1 MSRSSLTSE
10 ILNFNI
16 CNLFLSC
23 SLLWLRPIDSKWRK
37 KIRNTHTHTDI
48 SYVYTCKNEWN
59 SIQSRLNVYAMT
71 KIRRVAFCVFVHSSG
86 SRTAASNSSLWMTF
100 LKWNIFINKTE
111 HSTSFTSHAS
121 NPSAKAAY

>member
-23 SLLWLRPIDSKWRK
+23 SLLWLRPIYSKWRK
-37 KIRNTHTHTDI
+37 KSETRIHMPTFHMNTH
-48 SYVYTCKNEWN
+48 VRNEWN

-71 KIRRVAFCVFVHSSG
+71 KIRRVAFCVFVYSSG
-86 SRTAASNSSLWMTF
+86 SHTAASNSLLWISF

-121 NPSAKAAY
+121 NLSAKAAY